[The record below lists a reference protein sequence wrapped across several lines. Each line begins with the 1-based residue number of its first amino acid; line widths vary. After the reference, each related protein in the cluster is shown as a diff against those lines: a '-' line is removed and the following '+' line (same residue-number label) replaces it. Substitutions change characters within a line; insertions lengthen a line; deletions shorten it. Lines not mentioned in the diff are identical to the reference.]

1 MPAANLTSLLATTTG
16 ANPIMAKKQ
25 STKLVIDNR
34 GGKLKFGIH
43 KATGQY
49 RKKYRGHTI
58 YCGSDPDGVLGQW
71 LEKTDQIEND
81 LQSVEACESGALTV
95 KQLCDLFLTVKERQV
110 ETGELSKPTFR
121 GYHQHGKLI
130 TKFFGRDTQI
140 ADLRPSDFV
149 RLKSHLGRTKP
160 QKRNGKTVKP
170 AKRSLSLESLR
181 TYIRTTKVFFNYA
194 VDEGLL
200 DRVPWTKSTFGMP
213 TQKSVQK
220 QKTKQQP
227 KQATR
232 EEINAIMEI
241 GNDTWKALIL
251 FALNSGSGNM
261 DASLLRWSDIKD
273 GWVNTPRNKTS
284 KPRRFKLWNETLE
297 AMDKLKRYDDGLVFH
312 GRQGGDY
319 IPKGK
324 TDQISRIFSRLADKA
339 KVKRQNLS
347 FYSLRHTFQT
357 VADES
362 LDFPAVQQV
371 MGHANQSISDNYRGK
386 ISDARLEAVT
396 EHVRRWLF
404 ELDAVE

>member
-1 MPAANLTSLLATTTG
+1 
-16 ANPIMAKKQ
+16 MAKRK
-25 STKLVIDNR
+25 STKLAIDYR
-34 GGKLKFGIH
+34 GGKLEFGIH
-43 KATGQY
+43 KGTGQY
-49 RKKYRGHTI
+49 RKKYKGHTI
-58 YCGSDPDGVLGQW
+58 YLGADPDGVLDQW
-71 LEKTDQIEND
+71 LEKTDQVETD
-81 LQSVEACESGALTV
+81 LNSLEACESKTLTV
-95 KQLCDLFLTVKERQV
+95 QQLCDLFLTVKDRQV
-110 ETGELSKPTFR
+110 ETGELSNATFR
-121 GYHQHGKLI
+121 GYVQHGKLM
-130 TKFFGRDTQI
+130 TNFFGRDTTI
-140 ADLRPSDFV
+140 ADLEPSDFV
-149 RLKSHLGRTKP
+149 RLKTHLGQTKP
-160 QKRNGKTVKP
+160 QRRNGKVVKP
-170 AKRSLSLESLR
+170 AKHALSLESLR
-181 TYIRTTKVFFNYA
+181 SYIRTTKVFFNYA

-200 DRVPWTKSTFGMP
+200 DRAPWTKSTFGMP

-220 QKTKQQP
+220 QRTKQQP

-232 EEINAIMEI
+232 EEIVEIMDVA
-241 GNDTWKALIL
+241 NDTWKALIL
-251 FALNSGSGNM
+251 FAINSGSGNM
-261 DASLLRWSDIKD
+261 DSALLRWSDIKD

-297 AMDKLKRYDDGLVFH
+297 AMDKLNRCDDGLVFH

-339 KVKRQNLS
+339 KVKRENLS

-396 EHVRRWLF
+396 DHVRRWLF
-404 ELDAVE
+404 ELDVVE